1 MAMRIRSAGYGL
13 YALKVGLLAA
23 TYIAVARI
31 GLKLDPVS
39 GFATFVWPPTGL
51 SLAVLV
57 LFGRSLWPGIALGAA
72 VVNVWSG
79 APIAVACG
87 IALGNTL
94 EAVLGAY
101 VLWRVPGF
109 RPNLDRVADAL
120 ALVAFAALASTVV
133 SATIGVSSLYVGGL
147 MPGARFGETWLV
159 WWQGDAIGD
168 LVVAPFLLSWASG
181 LRIRTTR
188 LRVGE
193 AVALAA
199 ALLVA
204 SAVLLDGNPAVQSG
218 LSAFRQ
224 PTTLLPLLIWAA
236 VRFGTTGA
244 TGATLLVSSV
254 AVWTTVAG
262 RGPFIRPELHQSLG
276 VLQAF
281 MSVVAVTFLVL
292 GAMTAERRRIDRER
306 TELFH
311 RERVARAYAEEMKQR
326 RLG

>member
-1 MAMRIRSAGYGL
+1 AMRIRRAGYGL

-79 APIAVACG
+79 APIAVA
-87 IALGNTL
+87 
-94 EAVLGAY
+94 
-101 VLWRVPGF
+101 
-109 RPNLDRVADAL
+109 
-120 ALVAFAALASTVV
+120 
-133 SATIGVSSLYVGGL
+133 SLYVGGL

-262 RGPFIRPELHQSLG
+262 R
-276 VLQAF
+276 
-281 MSVVAVTFLVL
+281 
-292 GAMTAERRRIDRER
+292 
-306 TELFH
+306 
-311 RERVARAYAEEMKQR
+311 
-326 RLG
+326 